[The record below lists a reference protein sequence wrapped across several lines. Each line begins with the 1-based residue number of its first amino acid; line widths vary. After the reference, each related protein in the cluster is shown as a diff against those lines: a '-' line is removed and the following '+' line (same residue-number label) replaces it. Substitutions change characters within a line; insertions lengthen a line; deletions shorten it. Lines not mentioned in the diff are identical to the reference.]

1 VEGNDIKA
9 FAPIQQACLFEGVL
23 ASPPVKR
30 VQKLRA
36 SKAVRQ
42 HEWNRY
48 IGLWQAH
55 EMPLKSL
62 VDSVHRR
69 GIGVEVYTCLP
80 LGTEDAIDKWLF
92 RKGVS
97 VPIYH
102 FEDINEIAAEMKY
115 HSPSMRIHVA
125 TEEQAQVLGLRA
137 RVASPHR
144 EWVL

>member
-1 VEGNDIKA
+1 VEGNDIQT

-23 ASPPVKR
+23 ASPPSKTIT
-30 VQKLRA
+30 KMRA
-36 SKAVRQ
+36 SKALRQ

-48 IGLWQAH
+48 IGMWLPH

-62 VDSVHRR
+62 VDSVRRR

-80 LGTEDAIDKWLF
+80 SGTEDAIDQWLF

-97 VPIYH
+97 VPVYH
-102 FEDINEIAAEMKY
+102 FDDITEIAAEMKY
-115 HSPSMRIHVA
+115 HSPSMRVHVA
-125 TEEQAQVLGLRA
+125 TDEQAQVLGLRA
-137 RVASPHR
+137 RVASPHS